1 MIFELSPLWGLL
13 PLLLYIILSFR
24 GMDMIWVVLLCV
36 ILGGVLTGTSP
47 IAFGN
52 AIAAGLGSFMGL
64 IGFIIL
70 IGAGLGEVL
79 VRAGVAPTVVYKVMN
94 SVGIKSQSQA
104 MIATLVTSTVIVAL
118 LGTMAGGNAI
128 LAPILIPIMATLRIK
143 PATLGVLL
151 HGGGA
156 AGLFVGP
163 FVPPVVATLQLAK
176 VDYLSYI
183 LWAGAPGALIV
194 LVVTFVLCLRLQK
207 QEDDNEYYSD
217 SDMIENSEFTPTPSS
232 QRATAVFLIF
242 MVCALGYGIWAK
254 AGASYVLVVMGLAAL
269 IVGWVVGWKPGETLA
284 TLIQGGSKMY
294 WLFFLFVLYDPFL
307 YFITKTGAFD
317 AIAVLLNPLIN
328 FGGSTM
334 FMISSSII
342 GIFGV
347 SGAAVAQAK
356 VMNEMFAP
364 MVAQLK
370 FPPHLWAIVLLLGSQ
385 MTSFVYPT
393 GDMIGQ
399 MGLARSKNLKAML
412 YTGVCITICTIIYII
427 LVALLYPFVG

>member
-36 ILGGVLTGTSP
+36 VLGGVLTGTSP

-427 LVALLYPFVG
+427 LVALLYPFAG

>member
-427 LVALLYPFVG
+427 LVALLYPFAG

>member
-183 LWAGAPGALIV
+183 FWAGAPGALIV

-427 LVALLYPFVG
+427 LVALLYPFAG

>member
-36 ILGGVLTGTSP
+36 ILGGILTGTPP

-70 IGAGLGEVL
+70 IGAGLGEIL

-94 SVGIKSQSQA
+94 SIGIKSQSQA

-176 VDYLSYI
+176 VDYLSYL

-207 QEDDNEYYSD
+207 QEDENEYYSE
-217 SDMIENSEFTPTPSS
+217 SDMNENSEFIPTPSS
-232 QRATAVFLIF
+232 QKATAVFLIF
-242 MVCALGYGIWAK
+242 MVFALGYGIWAK

-269 IVGWVVGWKPGETLA
+269 IVGGAVGWKPGETLA

-317 AIAVLLNPLIN
+317 AIAVLLKPLIN

-364 MVAQLK
+364 MVVQLK

-412 YTGVCITICTIIYII
+412 YTGVCITICTVIYII
-427 LVALLYPFVG
+427 LVALLYPFAG

>member
-36 ILGGVLTGTSP
+36 ILGGVLTGTPP

-94 SVGIKSQSQA
+94 SIGIKSQSQA

-183 LWAGAPGALIV
+183 LWAGAPGALII
-194 LVVTFVLCLRLQK
+194 LVVTFILCLRLQK

-232 QRATAVFLIF
+232 QRATAVFLLF
-242 MVCALGYGIWAK
+242 MVFALGYGIWAK

-364 MVAQLK
+364 MITQLN

>member
-242 MVCALGYGIWAK
+242 MVCVLGYGIWAK